1 MGTIGLWALSESWR
15 TGARLAAVIEA
26 VARLAAV
33 IEAVARLA
41 AVIERAWKAEI
52 VHEKLELGLESWNL
66 IHQVHLIFCRKLQF
80 SIGIVYTI
88 GLSTKVVLVAR
99 WACKAEIGRGNQE
112 LGVESWN

>member
-41 AVIERAWKAEI
+41 AVIEATQLWAP
-52 VHEKLELGLESWNL
+52 LSESA
-66 IHQVHLIFCRKLQF
+66 I
-80 SIGIVYTI
+80 
-88 GLSTKVVLVAR
+88 ST
-99 WACKAEIGRGNQE
+99 CC
-112 LGVESWN
+112 